1 MRMSE
6 YDPIAIR
13 RVFKA
18 RGMDDALVC
27 EHVQG
32 EILTE
37 PFTGRR
43 RAAWPQA

>member
-13 RVFKA
+13 RASKA

-32 EILTE
+32 EILTD

-43 RAAWPQA
+43 RAAWSQI